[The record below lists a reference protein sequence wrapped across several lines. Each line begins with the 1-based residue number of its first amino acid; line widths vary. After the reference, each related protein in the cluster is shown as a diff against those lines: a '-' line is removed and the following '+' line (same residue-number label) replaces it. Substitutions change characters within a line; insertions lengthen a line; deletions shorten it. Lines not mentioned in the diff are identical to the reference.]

1 MKAVSAE
8 EVFAF
13 GLGLNG
19 PWKILGQSFDME
31 TKPYT
36 LTFKIGAERGAL
48 YPCPHCGVLCKAHDF
63 QENSWRHLDFFQ
75 HHCYLKASVP
85 RVICPK
91 HGIHRATVPWSR
103 PGSGF
108 TLLFEQVVMS
118 LAREMPVN
126 AVARHVGAMDTRIWR
141 IIKYYVAQAMSKL
154 DLSKL
159 CGIGLDETA
168 SKRGHNYVTIFID
181 MDKETR
187 PVIFATPGKGKE
199 CLSEFVHFLK
209 EHGGNHKDVK
219 EVVCDMSPAFQSAAE
234 KKFPYAA
241 LTVDWFHVV
250 QLFTHA
256 VDDVRRAESHKEQLP
271 KGARWTTL
279 KGLETKRTATQE
291 AALKELQE
299 RGLATATA
307 FRIKEMLRWFKDA
320 ETKQAAYW
328 RATHFIKAAEALMG
342 TDDLLKPICT
352 ALKTFKEQLPR
363 IIRRWDSL
371 LTNARMEG
379 LNGLFQAARARA
391 RGYRNVTNFIT
402 MIYLIG
408 APITTLLENSFPQ

>member
-1 MKAVSAE
+1 
-8 EVFAF
+8 
-13 GLGLNG
+13 
-19 PWKILGQSFDME
+19 
-31 TKPYT
+31 
-36 LTFKIGAERGAL
+36 
-48 YPCPHCGVLCKAHDF
+48 
-63 QENSWRHLDFFQ
+63 
-75 HHCYLKASVP
+75 
-85 RVICPK
+85 
-91 HGIHRATVPWSR
+91 VPWSR

-126 AVARHVGAMDTRIWR
+126 AVARHVDVMDTRIWR
-141 IIKYYVAQAMSKL
+141 IIRYYVAQAMSKI
-154 DLSKL
+154 DLSNL

-168 SKRGHNYVTIFID
+168 SKRGHKYVTIFID

-187 PVIFATPGKGKE
+187 PVIFATPGKGAE
-199 CLSEFVHFLK
+199 CMSEFVRFLK
-209 EHGGNHKDVK
+209 EHGGNPKDVI

-234 KKFPYAA
+234 KEFPYAA

-256 VDDVRRAESHKEQLP
+256 MDKVRRAEAHSVQMP
-271 KGARWTTL
+271 KGSRWTTL
-279 KGLETKRTATQE
+279 KGLETKRTETQE
-291 AALKELQE
+291 AALKELNE

-307 FRIKEMLRWFKDA
+307 FRIKEMLRWFRCAD
-320 ETKQAAYW
+320 TKQGAHW
-328 RATHFIKAAEALMG
+328 RATHFIKAAEELIG
-342 TDDLLKPICT
+342 TEELLEPVVT

-363 IIRRWDSL
+363 IIRRWQSL

-379 LNGLFQAARARA
+379 FNGLFQAARARA

-408 APITTLLENSFPQ
+408 APITALLEKSIPQ